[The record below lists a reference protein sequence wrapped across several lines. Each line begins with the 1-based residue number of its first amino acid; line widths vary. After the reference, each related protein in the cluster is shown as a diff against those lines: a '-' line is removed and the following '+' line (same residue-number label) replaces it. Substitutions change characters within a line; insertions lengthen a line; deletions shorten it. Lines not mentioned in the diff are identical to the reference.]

1 MINSIV
7 KIMGFAI
14 LLILCALLSACRDDN
29 AQPLPE
35 KTVVTVA
42 FKVPISDKLPAPSS
56 PKEITNKEVMKNNES
71 PLSSEKENMSPEIE
85 AYSGE
90 GKIDPFEPLI
100 KVETKQAIAQGE
112 PVKLMEKPERILTPL
127 EKLDYSQMKL
137 VAIINADAGS
147 VAMVEEAGGKG
158 YVVGLGTNI
167 GRDGGTVVEIQ
178 KDKIV
183 ILERLRDYKG
193 KIIKRTQEM
202 KLNKTEDG
210 SL

>member
-1 MINSIV
+1 M
-7 KIMGFAI
+7 KI
-14 LLILCALLSACRDDN
+14 
-29 AQPLPE
+29 
-35 KTVVTVA
+35 
-42 FKVPISDKLPAPSS
+42 
-56 PKEITNKEVMKNNES
+56 NES
-71 PLSSEKENMSPEIE
+71 PLSSEKENSISEIE
-85 AYSGE
+85 EYSGE

-100 KVETKQAIAQGE
+100 KVEIKKGVAKGE

-137 VAIINADAGS
+137 VAIINAYAGS

-193 KIIKRTQEM
+193 EIITRTQEM